1 MSIAN
6 KQNIN
11 YELDFLICTLFVLS
25 STDLFF
31 KEVNLK
37 KDIYFGFNGKTIP
50 AENFNSFYYL
60 LNKITLR
67 QFSYILIRPILF
79 KKLLSSK
86 GFSSQDHDDLVE
98 QAILLKKYLKKFREV
113 YYRYFL
119 RSGRDQMVPLSNKE
133 INSFALKNLFLIVG
147 I

>member
-31 KEVNLK
+31 KEVILK

-50 AENFNSFYYL
+50 AENFNSFY
-60 LNKITLR
+60 
-67 QFSYILIRPILF
+67 
-79 KKLLSSK
+79 
-86 GFSSQDHDDLVE
+86 
-98 QAILLKKYLKKFREV
+98 
-113 YYRYFL
+113 
-119 RSGRDQMVPLSNKE
+119 
-133 INSFALKNLFLIVG
+133 
-147 I
+147 

>member
-1 MSIAN
+1 MCITN
-6 KQNIN
+6 NQTVN

-31 KEVNLK
+31 KELNLK
-37 KDIYFGFNGKTIP
+37 RDIHFGFNGKNISV
-50 AENFNSFYYL
+50 ENFDSFYSL

-86 GFSSQDHDDLVE
+86 GFSLQDHEDLMA
-98 QAILLKKYLKKFREV
+98 QSILLKKYLKKFREI

-119 RSGRDQMVPLSNKE
+119 RSGRNQMVPLSNKE

-147 I
+147 M